1 MNRAK
6 KGLFDRRQA
15 LIFLFCTI
23 HCMFGR
29 CSSSC
34 EFEIVDFTSGNLV
47 NWNSAVTDHNDGDFL
62 AKISTLD
69 QLCDAKTYFRDP
81 NREYWTALRLTG
93 DGECQW
99 GLNNSAIREN
109 CSEVLEESQPGQC
122 YVISK
127 YPMKLQPRSCNS
139 SKNVLYMFE
148 CDPGWQPNYKKYTYE
163 CAQYKISTCLQ
174 NVTSDSQWMVNVPY
188 SWSCNTSEESA
199 VGVCYLEMK
208 AISCCDKYCNPANG
222 NLTYS
227 KNITYIGNN
236 LTAKVGEVLHGFSEQ
251 WKIGFDDGDM
261 VSLAPEVFKNTGRV
275 IVVTL
280 HRTREQ
286 DLNLTQDR
294 LVSNV
299 IGVALSPEYNKTFPH
314 LINITF
320 SHAKITKGKG
330 ERICV
335 FWNEDNNS
343 SIGSWSSE
351 GCYLLDETSLE
362 RTVCSCNHLTSFAVL
377 MQFDSSKK
385 ISKSD
390 KLALSVITYVGCIL
404 SMTGELLLILIYVVF
419 MKFKAEG
426 IQIRINL
433 AAALFWAQLVF
444 MSGIN
449 ATEEKPVCV
458 LVAILLHYLFL
469 VSFGWMLL
477 EGVYLYI
484 MVVEVFSSVKVWY
497 LYVFAWGFPIIP
509 VAISLGISS
518 KDGGVLQNYTN
529 ENFCWLS
536 FSKKLS
542 WSFIVPVLIIILI
555 NVVILIAVL
564 REIRNLKDPDP
575 SKLRSFK
582 KGFKACIIL
591 SPLLGLTWVFGLLA
605 ATNAGLVFQYIF
617 TILNSAQGLFIFVL
631 HVVRN
636 SDVRAEIHHK
646 LLRWRF
652 QRSANRVHEKSS
664 TSTCRCKQQ
673 QHGLED
679 CGNDT
684 TVCQTSI

>member
-15 LIFLFCTI
+15 LIFLLCTI
-23 HCMFGR
+23 NCMFGTY
-29 CSSSC
+29 SSSC
-34 EFEIVDFTSGNLV
+34 EFEPVHSSE
-47 NWNSAVTDHNDGDFL
+47 NWNSAVTVLGNGESL

-69 QLCDAKTYFRDP
+69 QLCDAKTFFHDP
-81 NREYWTALRLTG
+81 NREYWTALRLTA
-93 DGECQW
+93 DGKCQW
-99 GLNNSAIREN
+99 GLNNSAIWEN
-109 CSEVLEESQPGQC
+109 CNEVLEESQPGQC

-139 SKNVLYMFE
+139 SKSVLRMYDCNSDSEYSNSIYME
-148 CDPGWQPNYKKYTYE
+148 YTYE
-163 CAQYKISTCLQ
+163 CAQYKISTSLQ
-174 NVTSDSQWMVNVPY
+174 NATSDSQCMVNVPY
-188 SWSCNTSEESA
+188 PWSCNTSEESA
-199 VGVCYLEMK
+199 VGMYYLEMK
-208 AISCCDKYCNPANG
+208 AISYCEKYCNPANG

-227 KNITYIGNN
+227 TNITCIGNN
-236 LTAKVGEVLHGFSEQ
+236 LTVKVGKILHRFSEQ
-251 WKIGFDDGDM
+251 WKIFFDNGDM
-261 VSLAPEVFKNTGRV
+261 VSLAPEVFKDTGRV
-275 IVVTL
+275 IVVML

-286 DLNLTQDR
+286 DLNWMQYR

-320 SHAKITKGKG
+320 GHAKITKGKV
-330 ERICV
+330 ERKCV
-335 FWNEDNNS
+335 FWNEDNNWS
-343 SIGSWSSE
+343 NGPWSSE

-362 RTVCSCNHLTSFAVL
+362 RTVCSCNHLNSFAVL
-377 MQFDSSKK
+377 MQFADSSKE
-385 ISKSD
+385 ISKKG

-404 SMTGELLLILIYVVF
+404 SMTGELLLVLIYVVF

-433 AAALFWAQLVF
+433 AAALFWVQLVF
-444 MSGIN
+444 ISGIN

-458 LVAILLHYLFL
+458 SVAILLHYLFL

-484 MVVEVFSSVKVWY
+484 MVVEVFRSVKVWY

-555 NVVILIAVL
+555 NVMILIAVL
-564 REIRNLKDPDP
+564 REIRNLKDPNP

-582 KGFKACIIL
+582 KGFKACSIL

-605 ATNAGLVFQYIF
+605 ATDARLVFQYIF
-617 TILNSAQGLFIFVL
+617 TILNSAQGLLIFVL

-636 SDVRAEIHHK
+636 SGVRAEIHHK
-646 LLRWRF
+646 LHRWRF
-652 QRSANRVHEKSS
+652 QRSS

-679 CGNDT
+679 SGNET
-684 TVCQTSI
+684 RVCQTSI

>member
-15 LIFLFCTI
+15 LIFLLCTI

-34 EFEIVDFTSGNLV
+34 EFEPIDFSSENLV
-47 NWNSAVTDHNDGDFL
+47 NWNSAVTDHDNGESL

-69 QLCDAKTYFRDP
+69 QLCDAQTSFRDP

-93 DGECQW
+93 DGKCQW
-99 GLNNSAIREN
+99 GLNNSAIWEN
-109 CSEVLEESQPGQC
+109 CYQVLEKSQPGKC

-139 SKNVLYMFE
+139 SKNVLRMFDCGSDSE
-148 CDPGWQPNYKKYTYE
+148 DSKSNQMEYTYE

-208 AISCCDKYCNPANG
+208 AISCCEKYCNPANG

-236 LTAKVGEVLHGFSEQ
+236 LTAKVGEILHGFSEQ

-261 VSLAPEVFKNTGRV
+261 VSLAPEVFKDTERV

-343 SIGSWSSE
+343 SNGSWSSE

-377 MQFDSSKK
+377 MQFPIDSSPQEQ
-385 ISKSD
+385 ISKKD

-426 IQIRINL
+426 KQIRINL

-444 MSGIN
+444 ISGIN

-484 MVVEVFSSVKVWY
+484 MVVEVFRSVKVWY

-518 KDGGVLQNYTN
+518 KDVGVLQNYTN

-542 WSFIVPVLIIILI
+542 WSFIVPVLIITLI
-555 NVVILIAVL
+555 NVMILIAVL
-564 REIRNLKDPDP
+564 REIRNLKDPNP

-605 ATNAGLVFQYIF
+605 ATDAGLVFQYIF
-617 TILNSAQGLFIFVL
+617 TILNSAQVCTISFWRSLRINEMENNIMAVFNQVSGINE
-631 HVVRN
+631 N
-636 SDVRAEIHHK
+636 SIRKPFFFSKKRRH
-646 LLRWRF
+646 
-652 QRSANRVHEKSS
+652 
-664 TSTCRCKQQ
+664 
-673 QHGLED
+673 
-679 CGNDT
+679 
-684 TVCQTSI
+684 

>member
-15 LIFLFCTI
+15 LIFLLCTI

-34 EFEIVDFTSGNLV
+34 VFEPVGDNVS
-47 NWNSAVTDHNDGDFL
+47 WNSAVTDHEGKFL
-62 AKISTLD
+62 AKISNLD
-69 QLCDAKTYFRDP
+69 QLCDSKTHFDDP
-81 NREYWTALRLTG
+81 NLEYWTALRLTE
-93 DGECQW
+93 DGKCQW
-99 GLNNSAIREN
+99 GLNNSAIWEN
-109 CSEVLEESQPGQC
+109 CNEVLEESQPGQC

-139 SKNVLYMFE
+139 SKNVLRMFDCNSDSNSNYM
-148 CDPGWQPNYKKYTYE
+148 KYTYE
-163 CAQYKISTCLQ
+163 CEEYKISTSLQ
-174 NVTSDSQWMVNVPY
+174 SVASNSQWMNGSYP
-188 SWSCNTSEESA
+188 WSCKTSGYCVEMES
-199 VGVCYLEMK
+199 
-208 AISCCDKYCNPANG
+208 ISCCDKYCIPAHG
-222 NLTYS
+222 NLTNA
-227 KNITYIGNN
+227 KIIKYIGNN
-236 LTAKVGEVLHGFSEQ
+236 LTLQVGKIPHGFSEQ
-251 WKIGFDDGDM
+251 LKIDFDKGDII
-261 VSLAPEVFKNTGRV
+261 SLAPEAFKDTGRV

-286 DLNLTQDR
+286 DLNWTQYR

-299 IGVALSPEYNKTFPH
+299 IGVALRPEYNKTFPH
-314 LINITF
+314 LINITLN
-320 SHAKITKGKG
+320 HAKITKENV
-330 ERICV
+330 ERKCV

-343 SIGSWSSE
+343 SNGSWSSE

-377 MQFDSSKK
+377 MQFPIDSSQQPL
-385 ISKSD
+385 ISKKD

-426 IQIRINL
+426 KQIRINL

-444 MSGIN
+444 ISGIN

-484 MVVEVFSSVKVWY
+484 MVVEVFRSVKVWY

-518 KDGGVLQNYTN
+518 KDVGVLQNYTN

-542 WSFIVPVLIIILI
+542 WSFIVPVLIITLI
-555 NVVILIAVL
+555 NVMILIAVL
-564 REIRNLKDPDP
+564 REIRNLKDPNP

-582 KGFKACIIL
+582 YVLSVKGRKGFKACIIL

-605 ATNAGLVFQYIF
+605 ATDAGLVFQYIF
-617 TILNSAQGLFIFVL
+617 TILNSAQGLLIFVL

-652 QRSANRVHEKSS
+652 QRSANQMHEKSS
-664 TSTCRCKQQ
+664 TSTSRCKQQ
-673 QHGLED
+673 HHGQGD
-679 CGNDT
+679 SGNDT